1 MFIPKIEEEPQ
12 RIVEHKIDQNR
23 LVSVGTDFALL
34 ALCILAAF
42 ISFWDVGFSINKAF
56 TVGWISI
63 LIFIVSTTTYRN
75 KYDGGIYK
83 GKQTTEYQTAKA
95 TFEGIRNKI
104 IDNSLINTL
113 SDWCNDYRIKD
124 LTQLQKSIVCPYMTY
139 EEYTEKYKNLTS
151 RKVNRCD
158 LSWQAKKAVIIA
170 NSVMPLELSANNLLG
185 LSAQTN
191 LFGKRRALPI
201 SGGEKRKQDMIIN
214 YASKFILTFVLG
226 MFVIEILS
234 DPTLE
239 TFLQWLIRMFPVV
252 TAYLTGE
259 ANGYKNVTTF
269 DTRRINAQSQILNL
283 FFADANI
290 DFTEK
295 GQKNELQK
303 FSGDGTDSP

>member
-1 MFIPKIEEEPQ
+1 MFVPKIEEEPQ
-12 RIVEHKIDQNR
+12 RIIEHKIDQNR

-42 ISFWDVGFSINKAF
+42 ISFWDIGFSINKAF
-56 TVGWISI
+56 TVGWLSI

-83 GKQTTEYQTAKA
+83 GRQTPEYQTAKA
-95 TFEGIRNKI
+95 SFEQVRDFI
-104 IDNSLINTL
+104 IAHSLINTL
-113 SDWCNDYRIKD
+113 SDWCNDYRVKD

-151 RKVNRCD
+151 RKVFQCD
-158 LSWQAKKAVIIA
+158 LSWHAKKAVFLA
-170 NSVMPLELSANNLLG
+170 NSVMPLELSADNLLG
-185 LSAQTN
+185 LSNQTN

-239 TFLQWLIRMFPVV
+239 AFLQWLIRMFPVV

-259 ANGYKNVTTF
+259 ANGYKNVTTI
-269 DTRRINAQSQILNL
+269 DTRRINAQSQILKL
-283 FFADANI
+283 FFADAKI
-290 DFTEK
+290 DNLEK

-303 FSGDGTDSP
+303 VSGDGTDSP